1 MQLISSNP
9 QINATIT
16 EFDIN
21 KIKEGDEVNVTV
33 NSTGKKEKEN
43 FKIDEL
49 PTSYDT
55 SDDSTASSAQAG
67 EHKVIVKKELK

>member
-21 KIKEGDEVNVTV
+21 KIKEGDEVDVTV
-33 NSTGKKEKEN
+33 NSTGKKEKAN
-43 FKIDEL
+43 PKIDEL

-55 SDDSTASSAQAG
+55 SDDSAASSAQS

>member
-21 KIKEGDEVNVTV
+21 KIKGDEVNVTV
-33 NSTGKKEKEN
+33 NSTGKKGKGKIL
-43 FKIDEL
+43 KIDEL

-67 EHKVIVKKELK
+67 STR